1 MKLAITDV
9 LPPPEFREELPEKGG
24 WERVERELGT
34 KLPTDYKT
42 FIQTYGTGSI
52 SNFMMILNPFSKN
65 RYVNLLSRAEMV
77 LEGYRNSRER
87 APEYFKDN
95 VYPEEHGILP
105 FGSTDNGDVLYWRT
119 IGHPDHWPVTVYRGR
134 GSDQFDYNGTMSEFL
149 VDVLTIRIVSPTLST
164 VFAELEPTFT
174 AEHIP

>member
-65 RYVNLLSRAEMV
+65 RYLNLLSRAEIV
-77 LEGYRNSRER
+77 LGAYRTSRAN

-95 VYPEEHGILP
+95 VFPEEHGILP
-105 FGSTDNGDVLYWRT
+105 FGSTDNGDDLYWRT
-119 IGHPDHWPVTVYRGR
+119 LGDPDDWTVTLYESR
-134 GSDQFDYNGTMSEFL
+134 GSEPFDYDGSMTEFL
-149 VDVLTIRIVSPTLST
+149 VDLLTGGIVCPILPVS
-164 VFAELEPTFT
+164 FAEKEPTFT
-174 AEHIP
+174 VVHIP